1 MFRTQ
6 YIDNTQLSEQLQRWA
21 QQHPGLVHLSSIG
34 RSAAGRDI
42 PLLTIG
48 RDPGAPGRARPAVWI
63 DGNMH
68 ASEVCGTSV
77 ALAIA
82 EDILAIHGGANE
94 AGGKPLAAV
103 TAQALRETLFYIVPR
118 LSPDGAEEVLQRGRY
133 VRSSPEDTRM
143 QQGHARWV
151 AEDMNGD
158 GLCGYMRQL
167 DPDGELV
174 ALRENNSKNG
184 QLLVPAVMAARQP
197 DDEGPFYRLYPE
209 GRIAN
214 FDGRN
219 VPAGYFLGDN
229 EVDFNRNF
237 SYGWAPEPQQAG
249 AGAYPGSTPEVR
261 AVMDFATKH
270 PNIMVWLNLHTF
282 GGVLIRPLADK
293 PDSKMN
299 PQDLGVFA
307 QVEAWMT
314 EHTGYPTVSGFHEF
328 LYEPDKPVHGSLSN
342 YAYQQRGALAYV
354 VELWD
359 LFKQLGIERKKP
371 FVDHY
376 SKLTRQDLLALAAF
390 DREHN
395 AGRIFRAW
403 QTVQHP
409 QLGEVEVGGFD
420 PRVGIWNPPYERLAE
435 TCQQQ
440 SAAFLRVAAL
450 LPRVSVTVVA
460 QAQQPGHTRIDIRV
474 ANHGYLG
481 TCGPASALGLTH
493 VEPLRL
499 TAQAEAG
506 ATLLAPAE
514 AVVEIGHLQ
523 GWGRG
528 LHGGTSVFSPWTR
541 GNSHERFVSLLVAGS
556 GRVQVEVGSCRVGLQ
571 QLLVEVAAPLV

>member
-1 MFRTQ
+1 MFRQ
-6 YIDNTQLSEQLQRWA
+6 KYIDNTELADQLQRWA
-21 QQHPGLVHLSSIG
+21 QQHPGRVHLGSIG

-42 PLLTIG
+42 PILTLG
-48 RDPGAPGRARPAVWI
+48 VDPGEAGRARPAVWI
-63 DGNMH
+63 DANMH

-82 EDILAIHGGANE
+82 EDVIAIQGGGST
-94 AGGKPLAAV
+94 AGGKPLPV
-103 TAQALRETLFYIVPR
+103 PMLQAIRETLFYVVPR
-118 LSPDGAEEVLQRGRY
+118 ISPDGAEEVLKRGRY
-133 VRSSPEDTRM
+133 VRSSPVNDRVN
-143 QQGHARWV
+143 QGHAHWV
-151 AEDMNGD
+151 GEDVDGD
-158 GLCGYMRQL
+158 GRTGYMRQV

-174 ALRENNSKNG
+174 ELRG
-184 QLLVPAVMAARQP
+184 DDGTPLVPSVLAARLP
-197 DDEGPFYRLYPE
+197 EDEGPFYRLYPE

-214 FDGRN
+214 FDGRTI
-219 VPAGYFLGDN
+219 PAPNFLCDN
-229 EVDFNRNF
+229 LYDFNRNF
-237 SYGWAPEPQQAG
+237 SYAWAPEWQQVG
-249 AGAYPGSTPEVR
+249 AGHYPGSAPETR
-261 AVMDFATKH
+261 AVMDFATRH

-299 PQDLGVFA
+299 AEDLGVFE

-314 EHTGYPTVSGFHEF
+314 EHTGYATVSGYHEF

-359 LFKQLGIERKKP
+359 LFKQLGVERKKP

-376 SKLTRQDLLALAAF
+376 SKFTRKDLRALAAF
-390 DREHN
+390 DQQHN
-395 AGRIFRAW
+395 AGRIFGTW
-403 QTVQHP
+403 KKVQHP

-420 PRVGIWNPPYERLAE
+420 PRIGIWNPPLERLAD
-435 TCQQQ
+435 TCNSQ

-450 LPRVSVTVVA
+450 VPRISVQVVK
-460 QAQQPGHTRIDIRV
+460 QEVVQGHTRVEIRV

-481 TCGPASALGLTH
+481 SCGPASALGMTH

-499 TAQAEAG
+499 TARGEG
-506 ATLLAPAE
+506 VTLLAPTE

-528 LHGGTSVFSPWTR
+528 LFGGTTVFSPWTR
-541 GNSHERFVSLLVAGS
+541 GNAHERFVTLLVAGS
-556 GRVQVEVGSCRVGLQ
+556 GRVHVEVGSCRVGLQ
-571 QLLVEVAAPLV
+571 QLVVDVA